1 MPGCAASFRRS
12 PVRKISPLIGT
23 FRAAAPLAQSAVP
36 VRSAASEL
44 MTQLLRAGAF
54 VLGTG
59 RGAPERQQ
67 GFGEHVP
74 GPMSMPPLCW
84 HARGAFNWHFAAP
97 PTVRQH
103 WIAAG
108 VEAILLGGSAAVSQK
123 KAVAARSVRGTVDMT
138 ASVLRADEVRV

>member
-1 MPGCAASFRRS
+1 MVGGG
-12 PVRKISPLIGT
+12 VIVVEDVEVVDVVV
-23 FRAAAPLAQSAVP
+23 AAA
-36 VRSAASEL
+36 
-44 MTQLLRAGAF
+44 
-54 VLGTG
+54 
-59 RGAPERQQ
+59 Q

-138 ASVLRADEVRV
+138 ASVLRADEVRVASRNIPPVGLADLEPQYLHQMRYTE